1 MSVIE
6 TKDTNEK
13 KKLEIFGGQDF
24 LKISGF
30 GTESKHKLIN

>member
-6 TKDTNEK
+6 TKDTKE

-30 GTESKHKLIN
+30 GTESKN